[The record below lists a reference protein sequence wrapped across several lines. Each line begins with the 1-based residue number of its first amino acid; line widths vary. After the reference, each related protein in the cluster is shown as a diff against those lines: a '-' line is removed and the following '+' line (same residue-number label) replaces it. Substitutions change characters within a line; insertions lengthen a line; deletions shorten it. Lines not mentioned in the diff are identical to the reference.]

1 MKVLVIVNARSGGG
15 DAGLYDFI
23 RELGDDGTEIVLR
36 FAGTATRLE
45 DLVADASDF
54 DRVVAAGGDGTAS
67 AIAYALCGSNVPLLV
82 YPAGT
87 ANLLALNLGLPND
100 APALAEIARH
110 GVPVAFDLGEMTLT
124 GDSAPSTSGFAIV
137 AGAGYDASIIEGAQ
151 PLKATL
157 GAGAYLAAAVS
168 NLTPTAAEFELV
180 LDGEHI
186 TTDGIAVL
194 LVNFGRIQ
202 FDLPIAKGFSPCDGK
217 LEVAVVRSKNIAG
230 LIPAVLTAIGDLF
243 GGQATSTPG
252 IDVYSAAEIEVRA
265 DPPLR
270 MQYDGEALDAY
281 TPFTAR
287 CLPGAVTM
295 IVPPG
300 SAYDVDAC

>member
-23 RELGDDGTEIVLR
+23 RELGDDGTEIVMR
-36 FAGTATRLE
+36 FAGAATRLE
-45 DLVADASDF
+45 DLVADASRF

-67 AIAYALCGSNVPLLV
+67 AIAYALRGSDVPLLV

-87 ANLLALNLGLPND
+87 ANLLALNLGLPHD
-100 APALAEIARH
+100 APALAEVARH
-110 GVPVAFDLGEMTLT
+110 GVPVAFDLGEITLT
-124 GDSAPSTSGFAIV
+124 GDEPTTSGFAIV

-151 PLKATL
+151 PLKTTL
-157 GAGAYLAAAVS
+157 GAGAYLAAAVT
-168 NLTPTAAEFELV
+168 NLTPTAAQFELV
-180 LDGEHI
+180 LDGERV

-202 FDLPIAKGFSPCDGK
+202 FDLPLAKGFSPCDGK
-217 LEVAVVRSKNIAG
+217 LEVAVVRTKHVAG

-265 DPPLR
+265 TPALR

-287 CLPGAVTM
+287 CLPGAITM